1 MHMRFPSDPRSDY
14 FNSRSPSSLSTQHN
28 RHDSQSSQ
36 NSRGGLPRPLSDLGS
51 NLGKSQSASPKPS
64 ERENLPVVDGL
75 RSASR
80 SPAVSVGADQKPD
93 LKPET
98 KSEKTAGPTRASSLG
113 IDVEKA
119 QQLEEDDLYSATPR
133 KVENGVQ
140 PTVSRTMSNEQAE
153 SSAAGAAH
161 ANVKRSNTVMAELE
175 DTEEAR
181 KRAIRLASQ
190 EEKIFYEP
198 EDETPKMSA
207 TSYPGQEWNPFG
219 EQEIPEW
226 RE

>member
-1 MHMRFPSDPRSDY
+1 MRFPSDPRSDY
-14 FNSRSPSSLSTQHN
+14 FNSQSSSSLNTQHN
-28 RHDSQSSQ
+28 RHNSQGSQ
-36 NSRGGLPRPLSDLGS
+36 NSRVGLPRPPSDLGS
-51 NLGKSQSASPKPS
+51 NLGKSHSASPQQS

-93 LKPET
+93 LKPDT
-98 KSEKTAGPTRASSLG
+98 KSDKTAESTQPSSLG
-113 IDVEKA
+113 IDIEKA

-133 KVENGVQ
+133 KIENGVQ
-140 PTVSRTMSNEQAE
+140 PTISRTMSNEQAE
-153 SSAAGAAH
+153 SSAAAATQ
-161 ANVKRSNTVMAELE
+161 ANVKRSNTVLAELE

-198 EDETPKMSA
+198 EDEMPKMSA

-219 EQEIPEW
+219 EQEFADW
-226 RE
+226 RED